1 MGVRHDLLRPA
12 ASTGVEIVR
21 HRANSHDANRRQF
34 DEEAMSRLGHSTE
47 TFSVRFFFRD
57 ASSRETR
64 RRATRARAPHDRR
77 TATTERG
84 KQTRVHAT
92 APVAPA
98 SSHEPP
104 SPLGPRNLR
113 PRFGTMPA
121 GKENARK
128 RDAPAAPR
136 PVLTIEVIEGPT
148 KGQKFTKQVRPPA
161 PCGRR
166 ARARHVDPTPTP
178 PSRLSASRRCRGE
191 ALRKFPSRHTQA
203 AFVASR
209 FHETRTRLT
218 LLTPMKTKNSL
229 KTPRVAG

>member
-1 MGVRHDLLRPA
+1 MRGGGAARS
-12 ASTGVEIVR
+12 ASTGGTERSTIPNCVHGR
-21 HRANSHDANRRQF
+21 S
-34 DEEAMSRLGHSTE
+34 GTE
-47 TFSVRFFFRD
+47 TFSVSFF
-57 ASSRETR
+57 
-64 RRATRARAPHDRR
+64 ATRARARR
-77 TATTERG
+77 GDAPLARAHRTTGAPRPPSEESR
-84 KQTRVHAT
+84 RACHAT

-191 ALRKFPSRHTQA
+191 ALRKFPSRHTRA

-209 FHETRTRLT
+209 FHETRTD
-218 LLTPMKTKNSL
+218 
-229 KTPRVAG
+229 